1 MARCQQATSV
11 VPVIVIDMSAVST
24 SLERTYRYLR
34 IGVAGTVVAILL
46 AVAHAATAYG
56 WLTSI
61 SDYYYTPARNVFVGA
76 LLAASL
82 ALFALSGRGVERALF
97 DAAALFAPLIAFVP
111 TTLAPG
117 SVPGVVVECPGA
129 ARCFPPQFEADAAN
143 GVFVY
148 LVLGGLVVLVTLT
161 LAALK
166 QVSLPQVWPSLLI
179 AAVVLAVVAL
189 SWMFARDAFLQHAH
203 FVATTAF
210 FGLFAAAAVRNAFP
224 RRGPAPTPAFR
235 TLYIAIA
242 AGLVVLLVAY
252 AVLLPRTG
260 TDGIPIVLIVETAA
274 LALFFAFW
282 VVQGIEK
289 WSDPDPSIIA
299 G

>member
-1 MARCQQATSV
+1 
-11 VPVIVIDMSAVST
+11 MSHTAVST
-24 SLERTYRYLR
+24 SLQRTYRYLR

-46 AVAHAATAYG
+46 AVAQASTAYG

-61 SDYYYTPARNVFVGA
+61 SDYFYTPARDVFVGA
-76 LLAASL
+76 LVAASL

-97 DAAALFAPLIAFVP
+97 DAAALFAPLIALVP

-117 SVPGVVVECPGA
+117 AVPGVAVECSGT
-129 ARCFPPQFEADAAN
+129 ARCFPPQYEADVAN

-148 LVLGGLVVLVTLT
+148 LVVGGLVVLV
-161 LAALK
+161 ALLLVALR
-166 QVSLPQVWPSLLI
+166 QVSLDGVWPSLLI
-179 AAVVLAVVAL
+179 AVVVLVAVAL
-189 SWMFARDAFLQHAH
+189 TWGFAPDAFLQHAH

-210 FGLFAAAAVRNAFP
+210 FALFAAAAARNAFP
-224 RRGPAPTPAFR
+224 RQGPAPSPAFR
-235 TLYIAIA
+235 TLYILIA

-252 AVLLPRTG
+252 AFLLPQAG
-260 TDGIPIVLIVETAA
+260 ASGIPIVLIVETAA
-274 LALFFAFW
+274 LVLFFAFW

-289 WSDPDPSIIA
+289 WPDPDPSIIA

>member
-1 MARCQQATSV
+1 
-11 VPVIVIDMSAVST
+11 MSHIAVTT

-46 AVAHAATAYG
+46 AVAQAATTYG

-61 SDYYYTPARNVFVGA
+61 SDYFYTPARDVFVGA
-76 LLAASL
+76 LVAASL

-97 DAAALFAPLIAFVP
+97 DAAALFAPLIALVP

-117 SVPGVVVECPGA
+117 AVPGVLIDCPGVE
-129 ARCFPPQFEADAAN
+129 RCFPMQYEPDAAN

-148 LVLGGLVVLVTLT
+148 VVVGGLVVLVALL
-161 LAALK
+161 LAALR
-166 QVSLPQVWPSLLI
+166 QLSLAGVWPSLLI
-179 AAVVLAVVAL
+179 ALVVLAVVAL
-189 SWMFARDAFLQHAH
+189 TWALAHETFLQYAH
-203 FVATTAF
+203 FAATIAF

-224 RRGPAPTPAFR
+224 RQGPPPSPVFR

-242 AGLVVLLVAY
+242 TGLVALLVTY
-252 AVLLPRTG
+252 AIVLPQATAAE
-260 TDGIPIVLIVETAA
+260 TPIVLVVETAA

-282 VVQGIEK
+282 VVQGVEK
-289 WSDPDPSIIA
+289 WPDTDPSIVA
-299 G
+299 R